1 MSLSL
6 WIANLLTFSLQ
17 VAIWLGVGLALP
29 YLLRLAKP
37 KWQQIYLQIL
47 FLGVLVLPFAQPVLR
62 EQRFVQ
68 RLNDRQVRMSQD
80 DFLAMQS
87 VTKGIA
93 PGSNTVNFQP
103 SWEHLLL
110 LLWAAGMATQLIR
123 MLLGLS
129 LLRDYRNTA
138 EELSALNGIPIAVSD
153 QIGSPATFGFW
164 NPVILLPRSALALPQ
179 QQLDAILAHESI
191 HVERRDWLFSLAE
204 ELLLAVLWF
213 HPAVWLLVEELRLNR
228 EKVVDAEARLRSG
241 TEVYVEAL
249 VRMAASNLQPYFA
262 AAPAFLR
269 RRHLSSR
276 IQSLLSEVSMSRS
289 RLLAGYAAT
298 SIVLFA
304 VLAGTIWLRPL
315 RGAPQVVEQP
325 ANIRVSGAKLLH
337 SVMPPYP
344 LPARAKNIE
353 GTVNLELS
361 IAKTGEV
368 IEARVLNGPE
378 ELRRAALSAVLNW
391 QFEPVETRAQLSI
404 DFKRPLEQEG
414 RPESRFVGVEV
425 ESTLSAP
432 LATAI
437 RSRLQPILGQEVV
450 ASILMEAENIVRSL
464 SPGLRTSVISK
475 PDSAGK
481 EWILVVKNNA
491 MTPPPPPP
499 PTPGV
504 NRVQVPGGE
513 QAAKLLNSVPPVYPS
528 LATQARIQGKVRF
541 NALLASDGTVRNLTI
556 INGHPLLVQA
566 ALESVKRNVYSP
578 TYKDGK
584 AVEVLTSI
592 DVDFNLD
599 GGQTK

>member
-1 MSLSL
+1 MSLSI
-6 WIANLLTFSLQ
+6 WTANLLAYSVQLA
-17 VAIWLGVGLALP
+17 VWLGVGLAVP
-29 YLLRLAKP
+29 YLLRLGKP
-37 KWQQIYLQIL
+37 KWQQAYLQIL

-110 LLWAAGMATQLIR
+110 LLWAAGTATQLIR

-138 EELSALNGIPIAVSD
+138 EDLPALNGIPIAISD

-179 QQLDAILAHESI
+179 EQLDAILAHEAI

-269 RRHLSSR
+269 RRHLSAR
-276 IQSLLSEVSMSRS
+276 IQALVLESPMSIG
-289 RLLAGYAAT
+289 RLVFGYAAAACLLG
-298 SIVLFA
+298 VFL
-304 VLAGTIWLRPL
+304 VGTVWMKPL
-315 RGAPQVVEQP
+315 RGAPQIVEQP
-325 ANIRVSGAKLLH
+325 AGIRVDGAKLVH
-337 SVMPPYP
+337 SFVPPYP
-344 LPARAKNIE
+344 MSAAATNVE
-353 GTVNLELS
+353 GTVTLDVS
-361 IAKTGEV
+361 IAKDGEV

-378 ELRRAALSAVLNW
+378 ELRRAAVSAVLNW
-391 QFEPVETRAQLSI
+391 RFEPLQTRAQVI
-404 DFKRPLEQEG
+404 IAFKKPEWPKG
-414 RPESRFVGVEV
+414 R
-425 ESTLSAP
+425 
-432 LATAI
+432 
-437 RSRLQPILGQEVV
+437 V
-450 ASILMEAENIVRSL
+450 ASIYVEVALGQQMQESVSARLSSFVGQEWRPSLVEEAANSVRPL
-464 SPGLRTSVISK
+464 APGLQVSLRPNK
-475 PDSAGK
+475 PDAVGQ
-481 EWILVVKNNA
+481 EWILFVGR
-491 MTPPPPPP
+491 MSPPPPPP
-499 PTPGV
+499 PPPPSTSGIGRIEV
-504 NRVQVPGGE
+504 GAAE
-513 QAAKLLNSVPPVYPS
+513 QAAKLLQSTPPVYPP
-528 LATQARIQGKVRF
+528 LALQARIQGTVR
-541 NALLASDGTVRNLTI
+541 LYGVVGGDGTIKHLTVI
-556 INGHPLLVQA
+556 SGHPLLVPA
-566 ALESVKRNVYSP
+566 GIESAKRNIYSP

-584 AVEVLTSI
+584 PVEVMTYF
-592 DVDFNLD
+592 DVIFRLD
-599 GGQTK
+599 GTSNK